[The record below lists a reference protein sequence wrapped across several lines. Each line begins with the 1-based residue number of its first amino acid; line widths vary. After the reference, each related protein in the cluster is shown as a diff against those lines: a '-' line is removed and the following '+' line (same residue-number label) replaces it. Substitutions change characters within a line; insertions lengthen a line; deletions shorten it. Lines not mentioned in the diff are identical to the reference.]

1 MSIAPT
7 IHDSGESV
15 PLAIPVE
22 SLRQFTVE
30 EYHKLIDDGYFAE
43 DEAFELLE
51 GVVVNKMTK
60 KPDHWIAGELLRAAI
75 NALAIPG
82 YFFHS
87 QNPITTDNSEPE
99 PDGALV
105 RGQLRDY
112 ARGNPDPTKIPLVI
126 EVADSSLFQD
136 RNWKLRIYAR
146 ARIPVYWIVNLIDR
160 RVEVFSRP
168 TGQIESPNYDDCQI
182 VDADGELPVVI
193 DGREVGR
200 IKVRG
205 ILP

>member
-7 IHDSGESV
+7 IHESGEFV
-15 PLAIPVE
+15 PLTVPIQ

-30 EYHKLIDDGYFAE
+30 EYHKLIDEGFFAE
-43 DEAFELLE
+43 NEAFELLE

-60 KPDHWIAGELLRAAI
+60 KPDHWIACELLRSAI
-75 NALAIPG
+75 EALSVPG

-87 QNPITTDNSEPE
+87 QNPIITDNSEPE

-105 RGQLRDY
+105 RGQLRDFVH
-112 ARGNPDPTKIPLVI
+112 GHPDPSKLPLVI

-136 RNWKLRIYAR
+136 RTWKLRIYAR

-160 RVEVFSRP
+160 RVEVYSRP
-168 TGQIESPNYDDCQI
+168 TGPIESPNYDDCQI
-182 VDADGELPVVI
+182 VADDGELPLVI
-193 DGREVGR
+193 EGREVGR
-200 IKVRG
+200 IKVKD